1 MYVSAWV
8 SFHVSTFRFALS
20 ISYSVYLSISN
31 PGIYLCIYMFIY
43 PSANLLASYLSTYLA
58 IYLSMCLSFLYVPIH
73 LSIQQSIR
81 SSIDFLPIS
90 LSMYVSI
97 YFPRQRFLSPQGVT
111 QTQILRKPQISLRNL
126 CTPQAKLWFPN
137 ETYENHKQTIGFM
150 AKLMKTTRKHR
161 FSYKTN
167 ENPSENSKKD

>member
-58 IYLSMCLSFLYVPIH
+58 IYLSMCLSFLSPCTYPSIYPAIDSFIHRFSTH
-73 LSIQQSIR
+73 LSFYVRIYLFPKAEILESTR
-81 SSIDFLPIS
+81 CDTNANPKETTDFFAKPMHPTSKAMIS
-90 LSMYVSI
+90 
-97 YFPRQRFLSPQGVT
+97 Q
-111 QTQILRKPQISLRNL
+111 RNL
-126 CTPQAKLWFPN
+126 WKPYANHRFYS
-137 ETYENHKQTIGFM
+137 ETYENHK
-150 AKLMKTTRKHR
+150 KT
-161 FSYKTN
+161 
-167 ENPSENSKKD
+167 

>member
-1 MYVSAWV
+1 MHLPV
-8 SFHVSTFRFALS
+8 HLS
-20 ISYSVYLSISN
+20 ICQSTSELSIHLS
-31 PGIYLCIYMFIY
+31 GYLFVYVPIF
-43 PSANLLASYLSTYLA
+43 P
-58 IYLSMCLSFLYVPIH
+58 LSMYIH

-126 CTPQAKLWFPN
+126 CTPQAKLCFPN
-137 ETYENHKQTIGFM
+137 ETYENHTQTIGFI

-167 ENPSENSKKD
+167 ENPSENSKKE

>member
-1 MYVSAWV
+1 MHLPV
-8 SFHVSTFRFALS
+8 HLS
-20 ISYSVYLSISN
+20 ICQSTSELSIHLS
-31 PGIYLCIYMFIY
+31 GYLFVYVPIF
-43 PSANLLASYLSTYLA
+43 P
-58 IYLSMCLSFLYVPIH
+58 LSMYIH

>member
-1 MYVSAWV
+1 M

-58 IYLSMCLSFLYVPIH
+58 IYLSMCLSFLSPCTYP
-73 LSIQQSIR
+73 
-81 SSIDFLPIS
+81 
-90 LSMYVSI
+90 SI
-97 YFPRQRFLSPQGVT
+97 YPAIDSFIHRFSTYLSFYVRIYLFPKAE
-111 QTQILRKPQISLRNL
+111 ILESTRCDTNTNPRKPPISLRNL

-137 ETYENHKQTIGFM
+137 ETYENHKQTIGFI
-150 AKLMKTTRKHR
+150 AKRMKTTRKRR

-167 ENPSENSKKD
+167 EKPSRNSKTT